1 MPAHARSACTNRRW
15 GLIYEIILRKPTST
29 TLITLSIRPKEKEK
43 ARARTPE
50 PGRRV
55 YLGVSVLSRTQLQ
68 RLSLYI
74 DLL

>member
-29 TLITLSIRPKEKEK
+29 TLITLSIRPKEK